1 MINTIKPAR
10 PRHKPVYRI
19 RNWSDYDRALV
30 HRGSL
35 TLWIGDEAL
44 LQWAYEGPPQRG
56 AQWLYSDLAIETMLT
71 LREVFQLTNRAV
83 EGFVCSLFALLQV
96 ALPVPDHT
104 TLSRRGRTLDVRLPK
119 QALGPLHLVLDSSG
133 LKVYGEGEWKV
144 RQHGWSKRRTW
155 RKMHLS
161 VDADSGEIQAAL
173 LTEAGIHDAQVIEP
187 LLEQVAPPLAS
198 VAADGAYDR
207 TNVYRAVH
215 AREPTAS
222 IAIPPRRDAK
232 IQQHGNTH
240 APPLPRDE
248 NLRAI
253 RRQGRAQWKHVSGYH
268 RRSLAETTVFRFKTI
283 FGDRLS
289 ARRWETQASQFQIRC
304 RALNRMTHLGMP
316 ESYRVT

>member
-1 MINTIKPAR
+1 MPNTNKHPR
-10 PRHKPVYRI
+10 PRQKSVYRI

-30 HRGSL
+30 QRGSL
-35 TLWIGDEAL
+35 TLWIGDDAL
-44 LQWAYEGPPQRG
+44 EHWAYEGPPQRG
-56 AQWLYSDLAIETMLT
+56 AQFLYSDLAIETMLT
-71 LREVFQLTNRAV
+71 LREVFHQTNREI
-83 EGFVCSLFALLQV
+83 EGLVGSLFALPSV

-104 TLSRRGRTLDVRLPK
+104 TLSRRGRALEVALPK
-119 QALGPLHLVLDSSG
+119 QAPGPLHLVLDSSG

-155 RKMHLS
+155 RKIHLS

-173 LTEAGIHDAQVIEP
+173 LTEAGVHDAQIIEP
-187 LLEQVAPPLAS
+187 LLAQVELPLAS

-207 TNVYRAVH
+207 ANVYRAVQ
-215 AREPTAS
+215 ARAPTAR

-253 RRQGRAQWKHVSGYH
+253 RCQGRAQWKRESGYQ
-268 RRSLAETTVFRFKTI
+268 RRSLAETTLFRFKTI

-289 ARRWETQASQFQIRC
+289 CRRRETQASQFALRC